1 MVRCCGLGRRGLDY
15 RPMTI
20 LGMLLASIGAG
31 LILTAL
37 TFVTILIG
45 ILVNAMVALFAG
57 PLLDRVL
64 GEEPEAPAA
73 G

>member
-1 MVRCCGLGRRGLDY
+1 
-15 RPMTI
+15 MTI

-45 ILVNAMVALFAG
+45 ILVHAMVALFAG
-57 PLLDRVL
+57 PLIDRVL
-64 GEEPEAPAA
+64 GEKPEAPAA

>member
-1 MVRCCGLGRRGLDY
+1 
-15 RPMTI
+15 MTI

-31 LILTAL
+31 LILGAL

-64 GEEPEAPAA
+64 GEKPEAPAA

>member
-1 MVRCCGLGRRGLDY
+1 
-15 RPMTI
+15 MTI

-45 ILVNAMVALFAG
+45 ILVHAMVALFAG
-57 PLLDRVL
+57 PLVDRVL
-64 GEEPEAPAA
+64 GEKPEAPAT